1 MSLVSLLGLFA
12 CAKNYTDLSIDQFAD
27 SMAAEKLAVLDIRT
41 PQEYAAGHL
50 RGAANCDWYAP
61 DFMTLMEETYPKD
74 TPLAIYCRS
83 GKRSAAAAKKLAKAG
98 YTVSNMLGGYLAWT
112 EAGKPVSTYEVE
124 TFFTEGGYPLSIT
137 LIKHSSLALS
147 YKGKSIQ
154 VDPVGAYG
162 KPTDYAQEFPK
173 ADLILLTHEHAD
185 HLDKDAIEAL
195 FEEGKTSLVTNARCR
210 EILGWGTALSNGES
224 MQVLDE
230 IVLEAVPAYNYSEG
244 RTQFHPIGRDNG
256 FVLSVDGLRIY
267 IAGDTEDVPEMAD
280 LKEIDI
286 AFLPVNQPYT
296 MTVEQC
302 IHAAGLIAPKVLIP
316 YHFSQTDLSGLPGQ
330 LPGMKVLLRQ
340 MQ

>member
-12 CAKNYTDLSIDQFAD
+12 CAKNYTDLSIDEFAD

-112 EAGKPVSTYEVE
+112 EAGKPVTTYEVE
-124 TFFTEGGYPLSIT
+124 TFFTEGGYPLSLT
-137 LIKHSSLALS
+137 LIKHGSLALS

-224 MQVLDE
+224 MQVLD
-230 IVLEAVPAYNYSEG
+230 G
-244 RTQFHPIGRDNG
+244 RGWKPFRPTTTRKGVRSSTQKDGTMA
-256 FVLSVDGLRIY
+256 LS
-267 IAGDTEDVPEMAD
+267 
-280 LKEIDI
+280 
-286 AFLPVNQPYT
+286 
-296 MTVEQC
+296 
-302 IHAAGLIAPKVLIP
+302 
-316 YHFSQTDLSGLPGQ
+316 
-330 LPGMKVLLRQ
+330 
-340 MQ
+340 